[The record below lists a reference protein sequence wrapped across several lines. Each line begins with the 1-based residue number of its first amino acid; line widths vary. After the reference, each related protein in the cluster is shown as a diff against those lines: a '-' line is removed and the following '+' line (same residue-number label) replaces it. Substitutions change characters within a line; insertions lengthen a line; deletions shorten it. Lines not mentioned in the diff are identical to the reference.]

1 MTDAVLDTS
10 NGLSNPDSLG
20 KLTGL
25 MQASLSKQTSLN
37 GGVAPVSAPS
47 AVDTY
52 LAEQAQNQ
60 NETVAAAEAR
70 LRADA
75 KAWAGGYG
83 ANPVLNLA
91 ADAATGTARA
101 GGYLASLPANVSVA
115 YNLARTDQS
124 LIDAFNAEQSKT
136 ATSEQIALLEQPSQI
151 ISGPNDKSTNRDF
164 LNKTIGRAEIAEDV
178 NTAVSGVT
186 EGISDAKDKNQLVA
200 SLGQAWNNNTGALET
215 GAAGLKALATNGM
228 GVAGYVAENIPQLLL
243 GGASRT
249 ALAMTN
255 AGYSMDIFNKG
266 VKDVMNKNNG
276 KLPTVEQTQ
285 EILGWSLAA
294 GAAEQVGELAQLNAF
309 KGIGKAVGVADST
322 IDTTVAKLVD
332 NLPKLFSGATA
343 KIAGATGKTAVVEG
357 VTEAFQTAVE
367 EDLSKLRDIQSGK
380 EIFTGGFIGGA
391 SGGVIGG
398 IGKTAAVAVD
408 AAAKNLASANAKI
421 EEVQARKQ
429 ELTTDIATGNIQKYT
444 DVTEEKYDPTTAVAV
459 LNARNQVE
467 DVTEEEKVQ
476 NTTSAKQA
484 LAKQLQLVIGIGT
497 KLESATGDEYKSL
510 SKQFDQESK
519 KYDQVEA
526 LVKEMSPTKTDAE
539 ITQAI
544 NELSVEDTSPKAQ
557 TLKQDIL
564 GSMRIDSG
572 SVSVEQAVQLAQSPN
587 LSDMEKAEVEAF
599 IKVEEAQ
606 NYDKSQST
614 VHEDVIYG
622 GKGFIG
628 SNQYRTAISSALVAG
643 DTATATQQ
651 LKGLTNFAEQ
661 RNAKA
666 ELVASAYE
674 PFARARA
681 QGVDP
686 RSVQLTPE
694 ERAKIVTVGNT
705 YKTLKG
711 APLRIH
717 SGTPDS
723 LINGIKQEAVIVNAT
738 LEEAKARMASVAP
751 KVVPEVQTPAP
762 TNKTS
767 TNVTEE
773 VIEAPSEEVPTL
785 EPEDTPPWIE
795 GQPPNFPKEVNEPIQ
810 EEAKLVSKKEA
821 KLEVEA
827 EEKITSDG
835 RLKGALGEPKGAPL
849 EEVQKYLDATTMPL
863 DQVVMKG
870 DDYNSPWLMADGT
883 IVGTGGDHIDLSF
896 TYGYDGYRDMSLA
909 TGAIRAGFHKN
920 SGDTKEEGDPDS
932 FVSLQ
937 VFDDQKLTSEQYAT
951 VKYFV
956 EATGAEILLGVD
968 KSGNNLNNTAMEQV
982 SLDELSQ
989 HVTGNI
995 SKAEVANA
1003 EAQVKETKQVEQTQ
1017 SKPVVQEAAPTG
1029 PYNLAQSLT
1038 NREAKVDTVTAGN
1051 IKKVNWVSQW
1061 FTPRNTM
1068 NAETHS
1074 ILQNEPDVLK
1084 RVLSKEVDVSSYIRD
1099 TITPAQ
1105 ENVLTTVAEFNKVIA
1120 SNFKELFI
1128 PKANPDFRSDD
1139 MMQFFA
1145 DEQGNIDPNVI
1156 SALSIA
1162 AFNWIGTGSSASLVN
1177 YQSDINGILGR
1188 EDDEWVSKEA
1198 YTLLGN
1204 AGLPKDVVLS
1214 SIGQQVVAL
1223 LGLQATKNTPANL
1236 EVKLEQSMGNWAVGM
1251 LLDMGILNENVV
1263 DLTSIGGNEEYA
1275 IFYSIDAITD
1285 ETGKRVHGE
1294 QPQIIVDSFKDTSG
1308 FLSKVFGAEAFST
1321 GPLMSKPSMSKVR
1334 PSRKGTNLKITE
1346 DEHKAITAHSQI
1358 PHSINQSVNAVFN
1371 SLSDDNLLAIS
1382 GFNPNL
1388 ETLHDENK
1396 KGAESKN
1403 NSIYRGIQHYRDFV
1417 AGLPSLDTLF
1427 YFKHEVWK
1435 QGRIGLVSNTV
1446 NPQASKIHRS
1456 LVNQQEWK
1464 TEVKFTDSKAMTTF
1478 WVFVAQA
1485 FDLNADK
1492 QSDATTLTKVKA
1504 FVNDPV
1510 VQEGISAIREV
1521 LKGVTPTET
1530 QQEAIVAAV
1539 AKGELEMHSLN
1550 GLVALAEFQ
1559 EAASNPKNTSFT
1571 THMWGEIDGITNGP
1585 IIGTLQLMGARDWAD
1600 MVTKLNRGGIFFDG
1614 VNESFP
1620 EYKEKTFGLKDSY
1633 EAIAG
1638 VWNQALSAMNL
1649 NTEEVGLRN
1658 AVGSLFK
1665 AYNAETNEFNIP
1677 RAMAK
1682 NPLMVTIYGSSVSSI
1697 MDSMTDE
1704 LISNIYTKM
1713 EQLFTPPNGQEQ
1725 RQADLDNF
1733 NVLMRHVTGLPD
1745 FTLYGED
1752 LLTFKIDN
1760 NTKNYIRKNMGNIF
1774 GTTLE
1779 ESININHGVLIARR
1793 RIVNQA
1799 MDLVFQ
1805 LFSAQRD
1812 KLIAAETAKQIAE
1825 GKIVEGVTTI
1835 SKADIAAIDA
1845 KLLAATPIMNNYFS
1859 AKSGNI
1865 EEGLMMMKK
1874 VKTKQSKPSKPVRDN
1889 YETNEEFNQA
1899 ITEYKKGLSL
1909 ARNYSAETTFARPLN
1924 TNSGT
1929 KSITSYGSI
1938 NEYAAGGVAPTVLAV
1953 QSIDGANMI
1962 KAMMDGSKFLNVHD
1976 AYIGGVG
1983 SLVETAQKGNKNFY
1997 DINQEYSILE
2007 QAMETLNRAMEY
2019 AHIND
2024 PETFNAV
2031 TSKAKMSYESNG
2043 MTSKLP
2049 VREWLHE
2056 VKRELKSV
2064 DKQKATTFK
2073 RMTSMGQFGF
2083 NGGSYVIES
2092 AIKGNAT
2099 EVVNTNEGVIRSI
2112 QEIDTA
2118 VGNKEVPLQSGGNID
2133 PDTFTPLSTQEVNK
2147 SNAVEVF
2154 DYLGLIDSQ
2163 INFTDSLAHNSYLRN
2178 VLSQA
2183 MEKVLEPFK
2192 LHMDSRSDLVTQGA
2206 ITGSDMYLLHQGL
2219 GISPVHSGMLMA
2231 NSRMT
2236 TQETFVHELV
2246 HLISREGINSGTGT
2260 ALRDLEL
2267 LWGIAKDKV
2276 TVEDLMNVEGVQA
2289 NSPEWA
2295 YEYETARNR
2304 WNHIFTP
2311 RSTTQSLY
2319 DSSTGSN
2326 QTIEVSPHLH
2336 EFLAFGITNAKFREK
2351 LATIKTPIKKE
2362 TKLWEGTNLQDKLM
2376 NLFIH
2381 AIEWLNG
2388 KIDKVY
2394 SSTDGADIRLDHL
2407 YLQLIML
2414 EQSNKNKVWNA
2425 IQSSWDFTA
2434 SNLGVVTQ
2442 AVRSAINKGARS
2454 DLVTNSGSAIVRA
2467 GGTVGKLIGGNKF
2480 AQYVQVMEEISE
2492 SMATGKQGHLGRVMN
2507 EFKGR
2512 NENNSA
2518 AHDLLRVSNK
2528 DIDQA
2533 RKHIEQYTKKLLMNE
2548 FSDTTKDERIGM
2560 NAAVL
2565 KSDLSVLDGVYSH
2578 ADMAK
2583 LMTDANYLNSEI
2595 SNRITGLQK
2604 YGNHRV
2610 YFQRHAENLGV
2621 FMASG
2626 TTIEEFTL
2634 LNAHN
2639 IVESTGS
2646 TTIKLAEDLKPAA
2659 KVDVDILAT
2668 LYSLVYTSDKHR
2680 IAAGKVISKEISK
2693 GTNNGFALLLEI
2705 HKRNKEQSLVK
2716 NFDGQE
2722 ALMLKGYTK
2731 EIMNPH
2737 VSLAVGPLY
2746 MEDEML
2752 AKGYV
2757 RSDNPLPR
2765 DPRDMIVDK
2774 MYLYKNP
2781 NGGLETYSAGIVGMT
2796 SLSAKGTGYLAL
2808 HTQDGAMSPALAA
2821 QQDINRMHGLMQ
2833 TAANKMFRVRASNA
2847 KAKFSNNLIPVVSGK
2862 GDITD
2867 YRYVMSEG
2875 NKNDLL
2881 EKNNDFLD
2889 VMSSMESDI
2898 ISKVNTKNINRRAVE
2913 ELRAKWVNRRPNTNG
2928 AFVVIGAK
2936 VSDPY
2941 FREIYAMLPADMK
2954 RDIKDVWG
2962 TDSMRVPRDQ
2972 VELYFGQ
2979 RKLSVSSLWKAH
2991 KDDLPFYQQL
3001 IRGAFEIVLG
3011 KKAPVRAKNI
3021 EDLLRE
3027 FMHEAKDIIVIKT
3040 GVILAGN
3047 MISNAL
3053 LLKMAGVP
3061 IQAIVKGHVT
3071 AIKGAREYQKD
3082 KEQVFALKNK
3092 LELQDLTYSQ
3102 RKAMEESIAIL
3113 NNRIARNPVRDLIEA
3128 GVLQTIVDDVAL
3140 DEDNSFS
3147 FKTKWAKKTEKF
3159 TKGLPGPIKEMGKL
3173 MYLSHDTSA
3182 YKFLHNMTQLSD
3194 FIGRFVLYNHLTT
3207 KAEGK
3212 LDHKEAVGRV
3222 VDIFINYDLP
3232 THPVLQYANDVGVL
3246 WFTKYYFRVQR
3257 ILINMLRDNPENVI
3271 LVQALQYLV
3280 GDVSDI
3286 YDSNLLVNG
3295 VLSRLHSPLDALS
3308 APSEI
3313 ITIKLASGAL

>member
-1 MTDAVLDTS
+1 MTDAELDTS

-37 GGVAPVSAPS
+37 GGVAPVSAPN

-75 KAWAGGYG
+75 KAWAGAYG
-83 ANPVLNLA
+83 ANPLLNLA
-91 ADAATGTARA
+91 ADFTTGAVRA
-101 GGYLASLPANVSVA
+101 GGYLGSLASNIDAEERLSRIPADLVEA
-115 YNLARTDQS
+115 YN
-124 LIDAFNAEQSKT
+124 AEVNNT
-136 ATSEQIALLEQPSQI
+136 ATPEQIALLNSGSDAQEQIHFDPTAPVTFGLPQV
-151 ISGPNDKSTNRDF
+151 KTTNRDF
-164 LNKTIGRAEIAEDV
+164 VQSAISSLRDAAAITEGATKL
-178 NTAVSGVT
+178 T
-186 EGISDAKDKNQLVA
+186 EGISDGTDKNKLA
-200 SLGQAWNNNTGALET
+200 GDLGQAWDNNTGALET

-243 GGASRT
+243 GGASRI
-249 ALAMTN
+249 ALAMSN

-266 VKDVMNKNNG
+266 VRDVMNKNNG

-294 GAAEQVGELAQLNAF
+294 GAAEQVGELVQLNAF
-309 KGIGKAVGVADST
+309 KSIGKAVGVADST
-322 IDTTVAKLVD
+322 IDATVAKLAD

-343 KIAGATGKTAVVEG
+343 RIAGATGKTAVVEG

-380 EIFTGGFIGGA
+380 EIFTGGMIGAA

-398 IGKTAAVAVD
+398 MGKGIEVASEIVV
-408 AAAKNLASANAKI
+408 KNLMEANAAI
-421 EEVQARKQ
+421 EETKAKRQKVA
-429 ELTTDIATGNIQKYT
+429 TDIAAGNIQEYI
-444 DVTEEKYDPTTAVAV
+444 DVTEEKYNPTTAVAV
-459 LNARNQVE
+459 LSARNQVE
-467 DVTEEEKVQ
+467 DVTEEEKTQ
-476 NTTSAKQA
+476 NITSAKQA

-539 ITQAI
+539 ITKAI
-544 NELSVEDTSPKAQ
+544 NELSVEDPSPKAQ
-557 TLKQDIL
+557 ALKQDIL
-564 GSMRIDSG
+564 GSMRVDSG
-572 SVSVEQAVQLAQSPN
+572 TVSVEQATQFAQSPN
-587 LSDMEKAEVEAF
+587 LSTEERAEVEAF
-599 IKVEEAQ
+599 INVETAQ

-628 SNQYRTAISSALVAG
+628 SNQYRTAIGAALVAG

-651 LKGLTNFAEQ
+651 LKGLTKFAEQ
-661 RNAKA
+661 RTAKA

-694 ERAKIVTVGNT
+694 ERAKIVAVGNT

-751 KVVPEVQTPAP
+751 KAVPEVQTPAEVIKTP
-762 TNKTS
+762 T
-767 TNVTEE
+767 VAPEE
-773 VIEAPSEEVPTL
+773 VVAPIEDGIEWI
-785 EPEDTPPWIE
+785 EPEW
-795 GQPPNFPKEVNEPIQ
+795 
-810 EEAKLVSKKEA
+810 
-821 KLEVEA
+821 
-827 EEKITSDG
+827 
-835 RLKGALGEPKGAPL
+835 
-849 EEVQKYLDATTMPL
+849 
-863 DQVVMKG
+863 
-870 DDYNSPWLMADGT
+870 
-883 IVGTGGDHIDLSF
+883 
-896 TYGYDGYRDMSLA
+896 
-909 TGAIRAGFHKN
+909 
-920 SGDTKEEGDPDS
+920 
-932 FVSLQ
+932 
-937 VFDDQKLTSEQYAT
+937 
-951 VKYFV
+951 
-956 EATGAEILLGVD
+956 
-968 KSGNNLNNTAMEQV
+968 LNNPKPVERKV
-982 SLDELSQ
+982 E
-989 HVTGNI
+989 
-995 SKAEVANA
+995 EVAN
-1003 EAQVKETKQVEQTQ
+1003 VETQVEEDQAIEQ
-1017 SKPVVQEAAPTG
+1017 EQQEPVVQEPETTG
-1029 PYNLAQSLT
+1029 PFNLAQKLT
-1038 NREAKVDTVTAGN
+1038 TSEPKVKEVTAEN
-1051 IKKVNWVSQW
+1051 VKEVNWITQW
-1061 FTPRNTM
+1061 FTPRNTV
-1068 NAETHS
+1068 NAETTS
-1074 ILQNEPDVLK
+1074 ILQDEPKVLE
-1084 RVLSKEVDVSSYIRD
+1084 RVLTREVDVSSYTRD
-1099 TITPAQ
+1099 KVTPAQ
-1105 ENVLTTVAEFNKVIA
+1105 EQLLTTIAEFNKVI
-1120 SNFKELFI
+1120 SKQFKELFV
-1128 PKANPDFRSDD
+1128 PKANKSYRSDD
-1139 MMQFFA
+1139 MMQFFVQE
-1145 DEQGNIDPNVI
+1145 DGTIDDNVVA
-1156 SALSIA
+1156 ALSVA
-1162 AFNWIGTGSSASLVN
+1162 AFNWIGTGSKATLAN
-1177 YQSDINGILGR
+1177 YKSDINGILGR
-1188 EDDEWVSKEA
+1188 EDDEWVSPEA
-1198 YTLLGN
+1198 YALLGS

-1214 SIGQQVVAL
+1214 TIGKQVVSL

-1236 EVKLEQSMGNWAVGM
+1236 EVKLEQSMGNWAVGLM
-1251 LLDMGILNENVV
+1251 LDMGILTETTV
-1263 DLTSIGGNEEYA
+1263 DLTLIGGNEEYA

-1285 ETGKRVHGE
+1285 ETGKRIPSE
-1294 QPQIIVDSFKDTSG
+1294 QPQLIIDSFKDTSG
-1308 FLSKVFGAEAFST
+1308 FLTKVFGAEAFST
-1321 GPLMSKPSMSKVR
+1321 GPLMDKPVKSKVR
-1334 PSRKGTNLKITE
+1334 PTRKGTNLKITNA
-1346 DEHKAITAHSQI
+1346 EHKAITRHSQI
-1358 PHSINQSVNAVFN
+1358 PHKINAPMHTVF
-1371 SLSDDNLLAIS
+1371 SALSDDTLLNIN
-1382 GFNPNL
+1382 GFNPNI
-1388 ETLHDENK
+1388 ETMHDEHK
-1396 KGAESKN
+1396 KGVESKN
-1403 NSIYRGIQHYRDFV
+1403 NSIYRSIGQYRDFID
-1417 AGLPSLDTLF
+1417 GLGSLDTPF
-1427 YFKHEVWK
+1427 YFAHEVWK

-1446 NPQASKIHRS
+1446 NPQASKIHRA
-1456 LVNQQEWK
+1456 LVNQEAWV
-1464 TEVKFTDSKAMTTF
+1464 TEVSFDDPVAMTTF

-1492 QSDATTLTKVKA
+1492 QSDTTTLTKVKA

-1510 VQEGISAIREV
+1510 VAEGISVLRET
-1521 LKGVTPTET
+1521 LKGGTPTQA

-1539 AKGELEMHSLN
+1539 KKGKLEMHSLN
-1550 GLVALAEFQ
+1550 GLVALAQFQ
-1559 EAASNPKNTSFT
+1559 EAASNPKAKSFT
-1571 THMWGEIDGITNGP
+1571 TGLWGEIDGITNGP
-1585 IIGTLQLMGARDWAD
+1585 IIATLQLMGAVGWTD

-1620 EYKEKTFGLKDSY
+1620 EFKEKTIGLRDSY
-1633 EAIAG
+1633 EAIAE
-1638 VWNQALSAMNL
+1638 VWNNALAALNL
-1649 NTEEVGLRN
+1649 SPSQVAFRN
-1658 AVGSLFK
+1658 ATGTLFK
-1665 AYNAETNEFNIP
+1665 ALDMNGEFNIP

-1682 NPLMVTIYGSSVSSI
+1682 NPLMVTIYGSSVNSI

-1713 EQLFTPPNGQEQ
+1713 EELYTPPMGQEQ
-1725 RQADLDNF
+1725 KQSDLDNF
-1733 NVLMRHVTGLPD
+1733 NMLMESVTGIEG
-1745 FTLYGED
+1745 FKLYGED

-1760 NTKNYIRKNMGNIF
+1760 NTKNYIRQNMGYIY
-1774 GTTLE
+1774 GDTLE
-1779 ESININHGVLIARR
+1779 QSIQVNHGVLIARR
-1793 RIVNQA
+1793 KIVNQA
-1799 MDLVFQ
+1799 MDLVFK
-1805 LFSAQRD
+1805 LFFAQRE
-1812 KLIAAETAKQIAE
+1812 KLIQAETVKQIAE
-1825 GKIVEGVTTI
+1825 GKILEGVTTI
-1835 SKADIAAIDA
+1835 SKADIAAIDT
-1845 KLLAATPIMNNYFS
+1845 KLIEATPIMNNYFS
-1859 AKSGNI
+1859 AQSGNI
-1865 EEGLMMMKK
+1865 DEGLMMMKK
-1874 VKTKQSKPSKPVRDN
+1874 VKAKQSKPSKPIQSNFRSKAAF
-1889 YETNEEFNQA
+1889 NEALAQ
-1899 ITEYKKGLSL
+1899 YKQDLVS

-1924 TNSGT
+1924 SESGT
-1929 KSITSYGSI
+1929 KSITSYGSV
-1938 NEYAAGGVAPTVLAV
+1938 NSYAPGGVAPTVLAV

-1962 KAMMDGSKFLNVHD
+1962 KAMENGSKFLNVHD
-1976 AYIGGVG
+1976 AYIGGIE
-1983 SLVETAQKGNKNFY
+1983 SLVDTAQKGNKNFL
-1997 DINQEYSILE
+1997 DINTEYSILD
-2007 QAMETLNRAMEY
+2007 QAVTTLNRALDY
-2019 AHIND
+2019 TYIND
-2024 PETFNAV
+2024 IESFNKVVNSTKLAFD
-2031 TSKAKMSYESNG
+2031 SNG
-2043 MTSKLP
+2043 VSTKLP
-2049 VREWLHE
+2049 VKQWMQE
-2056 VKRELKSV
+2056 VNRELKQV
-2064 DKQKATTFK
+2064 AADKKYTFDQ
-2073 RMTSMGQFGF
+2073 MTSMGQFGF
-2083 NGGSYVIES
+2083 NGGSYVIDKTS
-2092 AIKGNAT
+2092 KAT
-2099 EVVNTNEGVIRSI
+2099 NLDEVVSTNEGVIRTVK
-2112 QEIDTA
+2112 EIDTS

-2133 PDTFTPLSTQEVNK
+2133 PNTFVADTSQVV
-2147 SNAVEVF
+2147 SRANAAEVF
-2154 DYLGLIDSQ
+2154 DYLGLIDNQ
-2163 INFTDSLAHNSYLRN
+2163 NNFTDSPSHNVYLRN

-2192 LHMDSRSDLVTQGA
+2192 LHMASRSDLITQGA

-2219 GISPVHSGMLMA
+2219 GISPVHSGMLLA

-2236 TQETFVHELV
+2236 AQEVFVHELV
-2246 HLISREGINSGTGT
+2246 HLISRSGINSGTGT

-2267 LWGIAKDKV
+2267 LWKIAKDNV
-2276 TVEDLMNVEGVQA
+2276 TVEDLMNVEGVQP

-2311 RSTTQSLY
+2311 KTTTQSLY
-2319 DSSTGSN
+2319 DSATGKN

-2336 EFLAFGITNAKFREK
+2336 EFLAFGVTNAKFREK
-2351 LATIKTPIKKE
+2351 LATIKTPIQKN
-2362 TKLWEGTNLQDKLM
+2362 TSLWQGATLQDKLM
-2376 NLFIH
+2376 NLFIQ

-2388 KIDKVY
+2388 KIDKIY

-2407 YLQLIML
+2407 YLQLTAL
-2414 EQSNKNKVWNA
+2414 EQSNKHKVWQA
-2425 IQSSWDFTA
+2425 IEGTWDFTA
-2434 SNLGVVTQ
+2434 SNLGKITQ
-2442 AVRSAINKGARS
+2442 LVRDTINKAARS
-2454 DLVTNSGSAIVRA
+2454 RVVANSGLAIVRA
-2467 GGTVGKLIGGNKF
+2467 GGTVGKLVGGNKF
-2480 AQYVQVMEEISE
+2480 PQYVQVMEEISDH
-2492 SMATGKQGHLGRVMN
+2492 MATGKQSNLGRVMN

-2512 NENNSA
+2512 NDNNSA

-2528 DIDQA
+2528 DIDQT
-2533 RKHIEQYTKKLLMNE
+2533 RKQIEQFTKKLLMNE
-2548 FSDTTKDERIGM
+2548 FSDMTKDERIAM
-2560 NAAVL
+2560 TAAVL
-2565 KSDLSVLDGVYSH
+2565 KTDLSVLEGVYSH
-2578 ADMAK
+2578 SDMVK
-2583 LMTDANYLNSEI
+2583 LMTNDKYLNAEI
-2595 SNRITGLQK
+2595 TNRVNSLSA
-2604 YGNHRV
+2604 YGNHRI
-2610 YFQRHAENLGV
+2610 YLQRHSENLGV

-2668 LYSLVYTSDKHR
+2668 LYSLIYTSDKHR

-2705 HKRNKEQSLVK
+2705 HKRNREQSLVK

-2765 DPRDMIVDK
+2765 DPRDTIVDK

-2833 TAANKMFRVRASNA
+2833 IAANKMFRVRASNA

-2881 EKNNDFLD
+2881 EKNNDFFD

-2913 ELRAKWVNRRPNTNG
+2913 ELRAKWVNRRPNTSG

-2954 RDIKDVWG
+2954 RDIKEIWG

-3001 IRGAFEIVLG
+3001 IRSAFEMVLG

-3147 FKTKWAKKTEKF
+3147 FKTKWAKKSEKF

-3207 KAEGK
+3207 KVEGK

-3232 THPVLQYANDVGVL
+3232 THPVLQYANDIGVL

-3280 GDVSDI
+3280 GDISDI

-3308 APSEI
+3308 APAEI